1 MAIEVNLAVRY
12 AGIAAAL
19 LFAGAVIGFGA
30 ALQGFEQAQHPV
42 ALLGARGFNNALAFN
57 FMAFVVPGILA
68 GVVALA
74 LRLRLPAMAGW
85 PLRIGAQL
93 VFLAALAYI
102 AMGLL
107 PLDPQDLES
116 KASGLHGTA
125 WMLWSVAL
133 VPGLLLSGA
142 ALLQVPGWGRF
153 AAVSLA
159 AGFGV
164 LVAGFLLTSV
174 MPAGIAQRIAFGL
187 WFAWLLLA
195 AWPLG
200 PRPEQAGQGAGG
212 LP

>member
-30 ALQGFEQAQHPV
+30 ALQGFVQAQHPV
-42 ALLGARGFNNALAFN
+42 ALLGARGFSNALAFN
-57 FMAFVVPGILA
+57 LLAFVVPGMLA

-74 LRLRLPAMAGW
+74 LRQRLPATAGW

-133 VPGLLLSGA
+133 VPGLLLLGA

-153 AAVSLA
+153 AAVSLV